1 MIKYNALEKISEYGQ
16 YCLSESYGFGKIY
29 IHFNYKDDYIEI
41 NFQKNKSQVILNEM
55 SDLMRYLSST
65 KEIEENSKYI
75 RKIKN
80 TISQYIANCIVSNP
94 NSSSSIQQKIETICG
109 TDDMSLMKDLVHD
122 FKQCINNYILNKR
135 ELILK
140 EMFYERIQYSMT
152 HRAFKELKTCSS
164 KTMDYYVIPLD
175 GDIFTNDVRNMMIV
189 KSCRSNLYCDIVNET
204 LSRIREK
211 IIVPPSSI
219 KYFQLDKVLTEEM
232 IPFV

>member
-1 MIKYNALEKISEYGQ
+1 MIKYNVLEKISEHGQ

-29 IHFNYKDDYIEI
+29 ILFNYNDDCIEI
-41 NFQKNKSQVILNEM
+41 NFQKNKSSVILREM

-75 RKIKN
+75 RKIKS

-109 TDDMSLMKDLVHD
+109 IDDMSLMKDLVHD

-140 EMFYERIQYSMT
+140 EIFYERIQYSMPHKT
-152 HRAFKELKTCSS
+152 FKELKTCSS